1 MIGFLNIYKPSGVT
15 SNFVVQKIK
24 KRFHIDKIGHMGTLD
39 PLASGILPI
48 AIGKAT
54 RMFDYSLNKTKRYT
68 AIFDFGYTTDSLDI
82 TGERTSDVGYVPSR
96 EEIIQV
102 TNKLIGEYDQVP
114 PMFSAKN
121 VNGVRAY
128 DLARKGISVELKPNK
143 ITIFK
148 LDLLE
153 QISDYQ
159 YKFDIVCSSGTYIR
173 AIARDLAKMLDTYAC
188 MSFLERTETGN
199 FKIDNSIYFD
209 DIIQSDSLEKYL
221 ISPIEAFDYFD
232 KISIDSK
239 ALNDLLNGKKIDYNI
254 LTKDT
259 FVTFDNKLVGIAKK
273 NCDYLQLETFLF
285 ETKD

>member
-259 FVTFDNKLVGIAKK
+259 FVTFDNMLVGIAKK